1 VAREVTRGAMR
12 RGGGWGAVMSRS
24 LMRCDRGTNLEEAR
38 QLNVLECCDYA
49 DALGADAAEMLRAV
63 VRGRG

>member
-1 VAREVTRGAMR
+1 
-12 RGGGWGAVMSRS
+12 MSRS